1 MSHTEIFFLQKKI
14 FNIILWMGTGIVLNE
29 LKNQKNDIF
38 KQQFSFCKM

>member
-1 MSHTEIFFLQKKI
+1 MSHTEIFFLQKI